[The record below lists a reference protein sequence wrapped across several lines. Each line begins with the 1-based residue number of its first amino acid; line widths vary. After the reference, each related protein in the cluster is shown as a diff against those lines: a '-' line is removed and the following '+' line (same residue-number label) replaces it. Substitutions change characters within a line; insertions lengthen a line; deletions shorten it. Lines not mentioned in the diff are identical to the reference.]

1 LLGLFGVVGGGAH
14 KGWVSRFPVV
24 CVVLFAAF
32 VGSSVSAASGQLV
45 EQAELVGPGTN
56 GSQFG
61 GHGMALSLSAAG
73 DTALIG
79 ESVKGDAF
87 VYTRSGSE
95 WSRQASL
102 SPPHSGEQ
110 YGFSVALSADGNTA
124 IGTSFGFG
132 AWVYARSGATWT
144 LQTEE
149 PLVAAEGE
157 DGGMYE
163 FGESVAIS
171 SDGATAVVGAVA
183 QAKEGNSAC
192 AWVFRRSGSRWA
204 RVAMLKPAG
213 ETIFSAHNA
222 VWPAK
227 VSIAGDGRT
236 VLVANSADSGGTGG
250 AWIFEEEAGGSWGER
265 TRLEPSGELGPG
277 GFGSGVSLSRDGST
291 ALVGARHDAYGGG
304 GAWAFTRGKE
314 GWRAQGQ
321 ELIPLLE
328 PLSGGFGESVA
339 LSADGTAA
347 MIGGPNNGSSEISPG
362 AAWLFRR
369 TGERW
374 WLEQK
379 LPDPVPRREAST
391 GMSVSVSAEATT
403 ALVASPGQGTEG
415 AAWIFTGPSTPGS
428 EMAPAPPA
436 IPAGGQWA
444 GLGGDPARTA
454 TVDSSTLHPPFKP
467 YWSRSFAVPAGTAPR
482 KTEEDGEEVELPNE
496 EVIGYPL
503 LGNGL
508 VYFVRSNTG
517 NPEKPELDAVSQQTG
532 ATVWSRELAS
542 NGTFIAIDGNR
553 LFAAGGDPEGLIALD
568 ALTGQELWHRDVEA
582 AEPLVASEGV
592 LYYVDAFIGAETL
605 AVDETTGRTKWEGK
619 MFDDVASG
627 PVLGDGRVYV
637 MGSLGQNTDRE
648 WVPSGWAWDAK
659 TGARLWEDAPEG
671 QGDRGS
677 SWTTV
682 LAEGRLW
689 TANSGAGTEFSEW
702 VQGGIVDPATGAQL
716 GTYDAMNVNSP
727 IVDGGDVLAL
737 AEHWECPRGLLW
749 SCHLASTTLTSK
761 DAGGKV
767 LWTFQGDGRLDSGLV
782 RIGDDVLV
790 GSASGNLY
798 AIDQSSGTEVW
809 KAAMPAGF
817 RAEALSSIGAPTGIA
832 ANGNMLAVPTG
843 DTLTLLTSAD
853 AGAPSEPSAPA
864 GEAPPLVP
872 SPVTGEALSPS
883 LSPTPRLEVTR
894 ATPPTSTA
902 ATGVAGS
909 RASATPG
916 CVLAGTVRKHRLR
929 GGAMRIGVTVRCST
943 RGKLTLVA
951 GYRAR
956 AGGRRDTGL
965 VVLGRTTTHVPR
977 GRSTVGLTLAG
988 HAARSLATRGP
999 LRVGLSLSP

>member
-1 LLGLFGVVGGGAH
+1 MSA
-14 KGWVSRFPVV
+14 
-24 CVVLFAAF
+24 
-32 VGSSVSAASGQLV
+32 SAASGQLA

-61 GHGMALSLSAAG
+61 GHGMALSLSSDG

-110 YGFSVALSADGNTA
+110 YGYSVALSADGNTV
-124 IGTSFGFG
+124 IVTSFGFG
-132 AWVYARSGATWT
+132 AWVYTRSGATWT

-163 FGESVAIS
+163 FGDSVAIS

-183 QAKEGNSAC
+183 QGKEGNSAC

-213 ETIFSAHNA
+213 ESIFSAHNA

-250 AWIFEEEAGGSWGER
+250 AWIFEEEAGGNWSER
-265 TRLEPSGELGPG
+265 TRLEPSGESGPG

-304 GAWAFTRGKE
+304 GAWAFARGKD
-314 GWRAQGQ
+314 GWRQQGQ

-339 LSADGTAA
+339 LSADGAA
-347 MIGGPNNGSSEISPG
+347 ALIGGPNNGSSEISPG
-362 AAWLFRR
+362 AAWVFRR

-379 LPDPVPRREAST
+379 LPDPVSRREAST
-391 GMSVSVSAEATT
+391 SMSVAVSGEATT

-415 AAWIFTGPSTPGS
+415 AAWIFTGPSAPGS
-428 EMAPAPPA
+428 EVAPAPPA

-454 TVDSSTLHPPFKP
+454 TVDSPSLHPPFTT
-467 YWSRSFAVPAGTAPR
+467 YWSRSFPVPAGTAPR

-496 EVIGYPL
+496 EVVGYPL

-532 ATVWSRELAS
+532 AIVWSRELAS

-553 LFAAGGDPEGLIALD
+553 LFVAGGDPEGLIALD
-568 ALTGQELWHRDVEA
+568 ALTGQELWHRDVAA

-592 LYYVDAFIGAETL
+592 LYYVDAFIGAETV

-659 TGARLWEDAPEG
+659 TGTRLWEDAPER

-677 SWTTV
+677 SWTTE

-702 VQGGIVDPATGAQL
+702 VQGGVVDPATGAQL

-727 IVDGGDVLAL
+727 IIDGGTSLRSPNTGNVPA
-737 AEHWECPRGLLW
+737 ACSGAVTWPRRRCPPKTPAGKCSGHSTATDAWIRV
-749 SCHLASTTLTSK
+749 SC
-761 DAGGKV
+761 
-767 LWTFQGDGRLDSGLV
+767 
-782 RIGDDVLV
+782 
-790 GSASGNLY
+790 GSAMTCS
-798 AIDQSSGTEVW
+798 
-809 KAAMPAGF
+809 
-817 RAEALSSIGAPTGIA
+817 
-832 ANGNMLAVPTG
+832 
-843 DTLTLLTSAD
+843 
-853 AGAPSEPSAPA
+853 SAP
-864 GEAPPLVP
+864 PP
-872 SPVTGEALSPS
+872 G
-883 LSPTPRLEVTR
+883 
-894 ATPPTSTA
+894 TSTRS
-902 ATGVAGS
+902 V
-909 RASATPG
+909 RA
-916 CVLAGTVRKHRLR
+916 
-929 GGAMRIGVTVRCST
+929 
-943 RGKLTLVA
+943 
-951 GYRAR
+951 
-956 AGGRRDTGL
+956 
-965 VVLGRTTTHVPR
+965 
-977 GRSTVGLTLAG
+977 
-988 HAARSLATRGP
+988 AARKFGKAP
-999 LRVGLSLSP
+999 CP